1 MPEQS
6 PQPKPSAKDSTIARF
21 NIPQARV
28 IAIQGIIVVLLT
40 TLACLRIVVM
50 GVSVLWLIPL
60 ALFLYALVL
69 SIDVSVEVTSTEIG
83 VRPWLG
89 QLARLSWQHR
99 FPLWALV
106 GIQRLRYG
114 SLRLI
119 FLSAGRE
126 QRIILWSLGFPPR
139 HIPAL
144 LRVIQTN
151 RASQ

>member
-1 MPEQS
+1 MSERS
-6 PQPKPSAKDSTIARF
+6 PQAKPSVKDSTIARF

-28 IAIQGIIVVLLT
+28 IAMQGIIVVLLT
-40 TLACLRIVVM
+40 TLACFRVVAM

-60 ALFLYALVL
+60 ALFLYLLVL

-83 VRPWLG
+83 IRPWLG
-89 QLARLSWQHR
+89 QLARLSWQRR

-106 GIQRLRYG
+106 GIQHLRYG

-119 FLSAGRE
+119 FISSGRE
-126 QRIILWSLGFPPR
+126 QRIVLWSLGFPPR

-144 LRVIQTN
+144 LRAIQTN